1 MQRVRAVVV
10 AGALT
15 GCVLFAFPPSP
26 ARADPG
32 LGFDENSQPGFEDWT
47 PVTLRGTAQLASMTI
62 SPFTV
67 EDSRLVADG
76 WHVDLTITNLV
87 WDDPDVGDPDF
98 TIFADDMTMNA
109 PTVTPIAPA
118 TMTDVTVTPDVATFG
133 DGAGGAVA
141 QTIVSAAVGAG
152 LGFYMVS
159 LEPVKVT
166 VPADAIAA
174 TYEGNAIVD
183 VISGP

>member
-1 MQRVRAVVV
+1 MRRWATVVLV
-10 AGALT
+10 AALGATVPAARAGAE
-15 GCVLFAFPPSP
+15 
-26 ARADPG
+26 G
-32 LGFDENSQPGFEDWT
+32 LGFADNSSPEFSDWT
-47 PVTLRGTAQLASMTI
+47 GVTLNGSPQPASMTI
-62 SPFTV
+62 SPFVV
-67 EDSRLVADG
+67 EDTALVPAG
-76 WHVDLTITNLV
+76 WHLDLTITNLV
-87 WDDPDVGDPDF
+87 WDDPDTGDPDF

-133 DGAGGAVA
+133 DGAGGEVA
-141 QTIVSAAVGAG
+141 QTIVSAAMGAG